1 MADPTEKLLNIG
13 ILAAL
18 AAAAILAYKF
28 LAGTTGIGSTPKCPE
43 GQTWRGDCEGLA
55 GMPGLLCSL
64 GGWVAGGQ
72 GQCIPS
78 DEVPPVVPLPK
89 DEHGCIIGVQHYCEA
104 PDRKCRDIAQSCTP
118 ATGSPGECY
127 EWSVLEGKWV
137 YSPSLPGCGIITCP
151 DGSQHYKENCPTD
164 KPRCDISECTPGEQV
179 CVDGIPKICIPLGI
193 GCEQSGFWANGGVAC
208 KPASLLKQCPSGS
221 WVDLNNPPGITLA
234 QACAGS
240 EKKIITN
247 EHYDDCIRRVMDA
260 FKGAYGSPEGQAAA
274 IACETDTS
282 RNALATRTELKA
294 FISTCEASGKKVM
307 GWSGSIV
314 TPYKGTFNDPY
325 EWARAFGHEIT
336 GSLTK
341 GYEGNPDTFPGSETV
356 YCYKQNPGW

>member
-1 MADPTEKLLNIG
+1 
-13 ILAAL
+13 
-18 AAAAILAYKF
+18 
-28 LAGTTGIGSTPKCPE
+28 
-43 GQTWRGDCEGLA
+43 
-55 GMPGLLCSL
+55 
-64 GGWVAGGQ
+64 
-72 GQCIPS
+72 
-78 DEVPPVVPLPK
+78 
-89 DEHGCIIGVQHYCEA
+89 
-104 PDRKCRDIAQSCTP
+104 
-118 ATGSPGECY
+118 
-127 EWSVLEGKWV
+127 
-137 YSPSLPGCGIITCP
+137 
-151 DGSQHYKENCPTD
+151 
-164 KPRCDISECTPGEQV
+164 
-179 CVDGIPKICIPLGI
+179 
-193 GCEQSGFWANGGVAC
+193 
-208 KPASLLKQCPSGS
+208 
-221 WVDLNNPPGITLA
+221 
-234 QACAGS
+234 
-240 EKKIITN
+240 
-247 EHYDDCIRRVMDA
+247 MDA